1 MNLNGS
7 PIVHRP
13 QRHVIR
19 SVLIAVPVLIAMLL
33 GLLAIHSAGTGHSM
47 TVALP
52 AATADVAQSIGA
64 DALVAVGV
72 ASVTAEAHS
81 GHGLLIALACGV
93 LLILASLVLL
103 PGLRRLPAVHNRLLD
118 AGGCIAHS
126 VSTAPLHIHRPSLTV
141 LSISR
146 I

>member
-19 SVLIAVPVLIAMLL
+19 SVIVAVLATAAVLL
-33 GLLAIHSAGTGHSM
+33 GLLAVHSSGIGRAT

-81 GHGLLIALACGV
+81 GNGLLVAMTCGV

-103 PGLRRLPAVHNRLLD
+103 PGLRRLPAVYDRLLD
-118 AGGCIAHS
+118 AGGRIVRSLC
-126 VSTAPLHIHRPSLTV
+126 VAPLHIHRPSLTV

>member
-13 QRHVIR
+13 QRYVIR
-19 SVLIAVPVLIAMLL
+19 SVIVAVPVLIAMLL
-33 GLLAIHSAGTGHSM
+33 GLLAVHSAGTGRSM

-52 AATADVAQSIGA
+52 AATADVAQNIGA
-64 DALVAVGV
+64 DALVSVGV
-72 ASVTAEAHS
+72 ASMTAEAHS
-81 GHGLLIALACGV
+81 GHGLLIAMACGV

-103 PGLRRLPAVHNRLLD
+103 PGLRRLPAVYNRLLD
-118 AGGCIAHS
+118 AGGCIAPS

>member
-19 SVLIAVPVLIAMLL
+19 SVIVAVPVLIAMLL

-52 AATADVAQSIGA
+52 VATADVAQSIGA
-64 DALVAVGV
+64 GALVPVGV
-72 ASVTAEAHS
+72 ASMTAEAHS
-81 GHGLLIALACGV
+81 GHGLLLVMACGA

-103 PGLRRLPAVHNRLLD
+103 PGLRRLPAVCHRLLD
-118 AGGCIAHS
+118 AGGCIVHS
-126 VSTAPLHIHRPSLTV
+126 VNAAPLHIHRPSLIV

>member
-7 PIVHRP
+7 PSVHRP

-33 GLLAIHSAGTGHSM
+33 GLLTIHSACTGHSM

-64 DALVAVGV
+64 DALVPVGV
-72 ASVTAEAHS
+72 ASMTAEAHS
-81 GHGLLIALACGV
+81 GHGLLIAMACGV

-103 PGLRRLPAVHNRLLD
+103 PGLRRLPAVYNRLLD
-118 AGGCIAHS
+118 AGGCIVHS